1 MSDLLTTKEAA
12 KELRLSVRRI
22 QALIS
27 AGKLPAQKIGRDWII
42 RKADL
47 DLVRVRKPGRPSK
60 K

>member
-12 KELRLSVRRI
+12 RELRVSVRRI
-22 QALIS
+22 QALIG

-42 RKADL
+42 SKVDL
-47 DLVRVRKPGRPSK
+47 DLVRVRKPGRPPK